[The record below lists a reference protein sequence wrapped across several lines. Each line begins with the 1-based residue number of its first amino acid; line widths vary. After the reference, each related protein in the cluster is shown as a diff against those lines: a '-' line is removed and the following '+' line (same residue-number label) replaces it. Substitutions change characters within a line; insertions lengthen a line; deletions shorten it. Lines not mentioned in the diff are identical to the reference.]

1 MVYPMLFKRGVIQCS
16 FTVTYFSF
24 LLKIHREYQK
34 RKIIIQRYN
43 HATKCLYY
51 SWNTILKKNQIL
63 CTLYL
68 YKSTNINRCIQH
80 S

>member
-1 MVYPMLFKRGVIQCS
+1 MVYPMLFKRAVIQCS

-34 RKIIIQRYN
+34 RKNIIQRYN

-51 SWNTILKKNQIL
+51 FEEKSNIMYIVSLEI
-63 CTLYL
+63 
-68 YKSTNINRCIQH
+68 YKYK
-80 S
+80 